1 MSVCGVGAGIE
12 MMLLTTT
19 QAIFGLFL
27 DAWLLGVVFNRL
39 ARGTPRAN
47 TVLFSDR
54 GALPALRPLPSSS
67 ESPPRLSRL
76 RGLA

>member
-1 MSVCGVGAGIE
+1 

-54 GALPALRPLPSSS
+54 GALPNPLSLHP
-67 ESPPRLSRL
+67 
-76 RGLA
+76 

>member
-1 MSVCGVGAGIE
+1 

-27 DAWLLGVVFNRL
+27 DAGLLGVVFNRL

-54 GALPALRPLPSSS
+54 GALPNPLSLHPSP
-67 ESPPRLSRL
+67 ESPPGFS
-76 RGLA
+76 GETA

>member
-1 MSVCGVGAGIE
+1 

-54 GALPALRPLPSSS
+54 GALPNPPTRPSSS
-67 ESPPRLSRL
+67 
-76 RGLA
+76 GFG

>member
-1 MSVCGVGAGIE
+1 

-39 ARGTPRAN
+39 ARGTPPMATASVTFRDRSA
-47 TVLFSDR
+47 FSDDSLDSQR
-54 GALPALRPLPSSS
+54 ACQV
-67 ESPPRLSRL
+67 
-76 RGLA
+76 GLDRQ